1 MITTLALSFQHLI
14 ILIIILGIPALLVYF
29 LVKSRQQDKKLILN
43 GEISNI
49 GAKNTSSSLDE
60 PTRQKL
66 EKFGKMSEKT
76 NLILFILTFIF
87 LALFTTLYT
96 INSRSILEVT
106 DGAYLV
112 GAILAGLTTFLFYI
126 SIFTLMFNP
135 IRKLYKRYLMY
146 NQGSIDEYTFNK
158 FKSRSKIWTI
168 ILSIICI
175 PLSFGIFGLLMIPH
189 YIFSSTLNKVK
200 FYD

>member
-14 ILIIILGIPALLVYF
+14 ILIIILGIPALLIYF

-43 GEISNI
+43 GEISSI
-49 GAKNTSSSLDE
+49 GANNTFSSLDE

-76 NLILFILTFIF
+76 NLILFILTFVF
-87 LALFTTLYT
+87 LALFTTVYT
-96 INSRSILEVT
+96 INDRSTLELT
-106 DGAYLV
+106 DKAYLV

-126 SIFTLMFNP
+126 SIFTLMFSP

-146 NQGSIDEYTFNK
+146 NQGSIDNYTFKK
-158 FKSRSKIWTI
+158 FKSRSRTWTI
-168 ILSIICI
+168 ILSIIFI

-189 YIFSSTLNKVK
+189 YIFSSTLNKTK
-200 FYD
+200 I